1 VGFFSFQKRKENHK
15 MQVKR
20 MNKTF
25 PLGCLIMTLNA
36 KQAIPIPDMSKALN
50 RHASCDWGDVCQE
63 DWNTNN

>member
-1 VGFFSFQKRKENHK
+1 